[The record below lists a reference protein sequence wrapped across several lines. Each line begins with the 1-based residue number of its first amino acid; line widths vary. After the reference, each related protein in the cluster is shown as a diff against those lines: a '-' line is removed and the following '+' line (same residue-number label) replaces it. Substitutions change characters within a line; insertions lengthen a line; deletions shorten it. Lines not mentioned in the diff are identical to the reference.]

1 MQNVCLFP
9 STFHGHDLLRIFLY
23 PFLNVDNYIYM
34 YVNDNVDDD
43 NELHLLDKNLQT
55 MLICKERVA
64 AIKQSL

>member
-1 MQNVCLFP
+1 
-9 STFHGHDLLRIFLY
+9 
-23 PFLNVDNYIYM
+23 M